1 MSLYS
6 DFAAA
11 RTRQI
16 IADIVGIVSVAIVII
31 VGITVTTAIRA
42 FAAFGRDLEA
52 AGVGFQT
59 GLSDAADALG
69 DVPLIG
75 DGIRGPFDLAAG
87 AGEAVASAGRGQ
99 QALVETIAV
108 GTGALITIV
117 PLLFIALVWVLPR
130 VRFARR
136 SSELRT
142 LIAKGL
148 SADTLAVR
156 ALGRASLRELSAVHP
171 DPAAAW
177 RARDADAVR
186 ALAAIELRR
195 AGIKPKALP

>member
-6 DFAAA
+6 DFTAA

-16 IADIVGIVSVAIVII
+16 IADIVGIVSVTFII
-31 VGITVTTAIRA
+31 FIGVTVTTAIRA
-42 FAAFGRDLEA
+42 FAAFGRDLET
-52 AGVGFQT
+52 AGIGFQT

-87 AGEAVASAGRGQ
+87 AGEAVAEAGRGQ

-108 GTGALITIV
+108 GTGAAVTIL
-117 PLLFIALVWVLPR
+117 PLMLIALLWLVPR
-130 VRFARR
+130 IRFARR
-136 SSELRT
+136 SGELRT
-142 LIAKGL
+142 LIARGL

-156 ALGRASLRELSAVHP
+156 ALGRASLRELAAVHP

>member
-6 DFAAA
+6 DFSVA

-16 IADIVGIVSVAIVII
+16 IADIIGLASVAIVVAIG
-31 VGITVTTAIRA
+31 VTVTTAIRA
-42 FAAFGRDLEA
+42 FASFGRDLET
-52 AGVGFQT
+52 AGLGFQT
-59 GLSDAADALG
+59 GLTDAADALG

-87 AGEAVASAGRGQ
+87 AGEAVAEAGRGQ
-99 QALVETIAV
+99 QALVETVAV
-108 GTGALITIV
+108 GIGAMITIV
-117 PLLFIALVWVLPR
+117 PLLLIALVWLVPR
-130 VRFARR
+130 IRFARR
-136 SSELRT
+136 SNELRT
-142 LIAKGL
+142 LINRGL

-156 ALGRASLRELSAVHP
+156 ALGRAPLRELAAVHP

-177 RARDADAVR
+177 RDRDVDVVR